1 MKEKKETLRNLAI
14 RTLAGA
20 GTSRARALDLFSLY
34 EKCGNEDD
42 IVYAIV
48 FGLEVLHHL
57 QERIHLE
64 NCQRNELLIRQM
76 TQALDKNCE
85 ALTALVCRQE
95 QISRS
100 QFRRLVALHRERF
113 LNRLIAVCALTLLSV
128 LAGLGVFTIY
138 WLWV

>member
-48 FGLEVLHHL
+48 FELEVLHHL

-95 QISRS
+95 QI
-100 QFRRLVALHRERF
+100 RRLVALHRERF

>member
-1 MKEKKETLRNLAI
+1 MKKEKETLRTLAI

-48 FGLEVLHHL
+48 FELEVLHHL

-76 TQALDKNCE
+76 TQ